1 MVDHFESPKRTIQRA
16 KHHIDDLERHVI
28 AFTDSNTWTHVVDL
42 DADRFH
48 HLHKIK
54 CSRGLPDDLPSI
66 LFDAVNNLRST
77 LDQCGYACAMAAK
90 SKSTKHIKFPFAK
103 DETHFLRAVSGCCKD
118 LPAEII
124 ALFRSYNA
132 FKGGNDV
139 LWTLNELFNAKKH
152 FSLVPMTAGR
162 AILRIIPTAEHPLAS
177 KARPPPQQFARGVSP
192 AGFYGLVG
200 GNVSSRDP
208 RWDTSRNELLLLRT
222 DPKKLVNYDANVSP
236 TVSIEGIDIL
246 RHKPAVSV
254 LKQMLSAV
262 AVVRDAT
269 EGEYRRLGLI

>member
-28 AFTDSNTWTHVVDL
+28 AFTASNTWTHVVDL
-42 DADRFH
+42 DADGFH
-48 HLHKIK
+48 HLHKIRW
-54 CSRGLPDDLPSI
+54 SRSLPDDLPSI
-66 LFDAVNNLRST
+66 LFDAVNNLRSA

-90 SKSTKHIKFPFAK
+90 NKSTKHIKFPFAK
-103 DETHFLRAVSGCCKD
+103 DETHFLRALPGCCKD

-132 FKGGNDV
+132 YKGGNDV
-139 LWTLNELFNAKKH
+139 LWALNELCNTKKH

-177 KARPPPQQFARGVSP
+177 KARPTAEHLAKGVSP

-200 GNVSSRDP
+200 GNVSPRDP
-208 RWDTSRNELLLLRT
+208 RWDASRNELLLLRT
-222 DPKKLVNYDANVSP
+222 DPKKHVNHDANVSP
-236 TVSIEGIDIL
+236 TVSIEGIDFL
-246 RHKPAVSV
+246 RHKPAVGV
-254 LKQMLSAV
+254 LKQMLNAV
-262 AVVRDAT
+262 AAVGEAT
-269 EGEYRRLGLI
+269 ESECRRLGLI